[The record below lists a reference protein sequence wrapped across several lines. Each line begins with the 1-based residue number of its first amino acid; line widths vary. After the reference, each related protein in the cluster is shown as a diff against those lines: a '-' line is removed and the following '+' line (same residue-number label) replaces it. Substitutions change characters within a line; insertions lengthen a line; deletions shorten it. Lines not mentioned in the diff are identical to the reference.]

1 MKVPYTL
8 LLLTLNI
15 LLALRAVE
23 AVPTPHSLRRQLQHK
38 RATSPP
44 LSSSSSPSSLP
55 SSKTKRK
62 PASSKKPK
70 KLSSPTSNHADLLAQ
85 RPQTSPASLSKRA
98 PPPSS
103 SSPSLLLLLPDA
115 QSIWQAGS
123 FQLVKWSRKYAKRLP
138 NDTTVDIVLM
148 DSRTNRK
155 VHSLKRFV
163 PYARGSALVY
173 VPDKIQQDVTLGL
186 TLELYHGKG
195 QQHIASNVI
204 ATATGTP
211 HQEEDGARSSA
222 LTSLMRRSEIHIA
235 QDAKG
240 PFSETTIQ
248 HDRRSDD
255 ENDEPGNNK
264 LRGGDSPV
272 VLPRDMREEYPNTLP
287 PLELDHSFGVHQ
299 KVYTMAPYTLAWK
312 VPARV
317 QELLEYTENQH
328 VLNSF
333 NRLNS
338 QNPVPTTFLA
348 RLKVELVKDQT
359 LEPVSTLARNVP
371 AETKFQYL
379 QIHDRVL
386 QDFYR
391 LRVQMVVVQVKGLY
405 DVSQEPS
412 SSSFGRGGSSDGWDL
427 PADAQVIDRYESI
440 TRRFWVTVGA
450 L

>member
-1 MKVPYTL
+1 MKVTYAL
-8 LLLTLNI
+8 FFLTLNL
-15 LLALRAVE
+15 LLALRAAE
-23 AVPTPHSLRRQLQHK
+23 AVPTPHPLRRQLQHHK
-38 RATSPP
+38 RASLPP
-44 LSSSSSPSSLP
+44 SSSSSSSPP
-55 SSKTKRK
+55 PK
-62 PASSKKPK
+62 PRRQKHSTSKKPK
-70 KLSSPTSNHADLLAQ
+70 KPSNPTSNHADLIAER
-85 RPQTSPASLSKRA
+85 RPSPASFSKRT
-98 PPPSS
+98 PPSP
-103 SSPSLLLLLPDA
+103 SSPSPLLLLPDA

-123 FQLVKWSRKYAKRLP
+123 LQLVKWSRKYARRLP

-148 DSRTNRK
+148 DSTTNRK

-163 PYARGSALVY
+163 PYAKGSALVY
-173 VPDKIQQDVTLGL
+173 VPDKIQDVTLGL

-195 QQHIASNVI
+195 QQPIASNVI

-211 HQEEDGARSSA
+211 HTDQEEDGARS

-235 QDAKG
+235 QDG
-240 PFSETTIQ
+240 RPFSETTIQ
-248 HDRRSDD
+248 HDSEAD
-255 ENDEPGNNK
+255 GNNK
-264 LRGGDSPV
+264 LRGDSLV
-272 VLPRDMREEYPNTLP
+272 VLPREMREEYPNTLL

-328 VLNSF
+328 VSNPNHLD
-333 NRLNS
+333 NRG
-338 QNPVPTTFLA
+338 QPAVPTTFLA

-359 LEPVSTLARNVP
+359 LEPVSILARNVP

-405 DVSQEPS
+405 DVTQEPS
-412 SSSFGRGGSSDGWDL
+412 GRGSSDRWDF

-440 TRRFWVTVGA
+440 TRRFWVSVGA

>member
-1 MKVPYTL
+1 MKVTYTL
-8 LLLTLNI
+8 LFLTLNL
-15 LLALRAVE
+15 LLALRAAE
-23 AVPTPHSLRRQLQHK
+23 AVPTPPSLRRQLQYKH
-38 RATSPP
+38 ASPP
-44 LSSSSSPSSLP
+44 PPSSSSSSPPLPPKTRRQKHSS
-55 SSKTKRK
+55 S
-62 PASSKKPK
+62 SSKKPK
-70 KLSSPTSNHADLLAQ
+70 KPSGPTTNHPDLLAEQ
-85 RPQTSPASLSKRA
+85 RPSPASLSKRA
-98 PPPSS
+98 TS
-103 SSPSLLLLLPDA
+103 SSPSPLLLLPDA
-115 QSIWQAGS
+115 QSIWKAGS
-123 FQLVKWSRKYAKRLP
+123 FQLVKWSRKYARRLP

-148 DSRTNRK
+148 DSTTNRK

-163 PYARGSALVY
+163 PYAKGSALVY
-173 VPDKIQQDVTLGL
+173 VPDKIQDVTLGL

-195 QQHIASNVI
+195 QRPVASSVI

-211 HQEEDGARSSA
+211 HTDQEEDGARS

-235 QDAKG
+235 QDDR

-248 HDRRSDD
+248 HDSKTDD
-255 ENDEPGNNK
+255 EKNVGYFSPGNNK
-264 LRGGDSPV
+264 LRGDSLV
-272 VLPRDMREEYPNTLP
+272 VLPRKMREEYPNTLP
-287 PLELDHSFGVHQ
+287 PLELDHSFGIHQ

-328 VLNSF
+328 ILNPSHLDS
-333 NRLNS
+333 RG
-338 QNPVPTTFLA
+338 QPAVPTTFLA

-405 DVSQEPS
+405 DVTQEPS
-412 SSSFGRGGSSDGWDL
+412 GRGSSDGWNL

-440 TRRFWVTVGA
+440 TRRFWVSVGA

>member
-15 LLALRAVE
+15 LLALRAAE
-23 AVPTPHSLRRQLQHK
+23 AVPTPRSLHRQLQHK

-44 LSSSSSPSSLP
+44 LSSSSSSSSLP
-55 SSKTKRK
+55 SPKTKRK

-70 KLSSPTSNHADLLAQ
+70 KLSRPTSSHADLLAKPRQ
-85 RPQTSPASLSKRA
+85 PSPASLSKRA
-98 PPPSS
+98 PRPS
-103 SSPSLLLLLPDA
+103 SSPSPLLLLPDA

-138 NDTTVDIVLM
+138 SDTTVDIVLN
-148 DSRTNRK
+148 DSRTNLK

-163 PYARGSALVY
+163 PYAKGSALVY

-186 TLELYHGKG
+186 TLELYHGKS
-195 QQHIASNVI
+195 QQPVASNVI

-235 QDAKG
+235 QDAKR

-264 LRGGDSPV
+264 LRGRDSLV

-328 VLNSF
+328 LLNSF

-359 LEPVSTLARNVP
+359 LEPISTLARNVP

-405 DVSQEPS
+405 DVNQEPS
-412 SSSFGRGGSSDGWDL
+412 PSYSRGGSSDGWDL

>member
-1 MKVPYTL
+1 MKVTYAL

-15 LLALRAVE
+15 LLALRAAE
-23 AVPTPHSLRRQLQHK
+23 A
-38 RATSPP
+38 
-44 LSSSSSPSSLP
+44 
-55 SSKTKRK
+55 TKRK

-70 KLSSPTSNHADLLAQ
+70 KSSDPTFNHADLLAQ
-85 RPQTSPASLSKRA
+85 RRQPSPASLSKRA
-98 PPPSS
+98 PRSSS
-103 SSPSLLLLLPDA
+103 SSPSPLLLLPDA

-123 FQLVKWSRKYAKRLP
+123 LQLVKWSRKYAKRLP

-163 PYARGSALVY
+163 PYAKGSALVY

-195 QQHIASNVI
+195 QQPIASSVI

-248 HDRRSDD
+248 HDRKRDD

-264 LRGGDSPV
+264 LRRGDSLV
-272 VLPRDMREEYPNTLP
+272 VLPREMREEYPNTLP

-328 VLNSF
+328 LLNSF
-333 NRLNS
+333 NRLDS
-338 QNPVPTTFLA
+338 QSPIPTTFLA

-359 LEPVSTLARNVP
+359 LEPVSILARNVP
-371 AETKFQYL
+371 VETKFQYL
-379 QIHDRVL
+379 QIHDRVP

-405 DVSQEPS
+405 DMSQEPS
-412 SSSFGRGGSSDGWDL
+412 LSSNGRDGSSEGWDL

>member
-1 MKVPYTL
+1 MKVTYTL

-15 LLALRAVE
+15 LLALRAAE
-23 AVPTPHSLRRQLQHK
+23 AVPTPHRQLQHK
-38 RATSPP
+38 QATSPP
-44 LSSSSSPSSLP
+44 PSSSSSSSLP
-55 SSKTKRK
+55 SPKTKRK
-62 PASSKKPK
+62 ATSSKKPK
-70 KLSSPTSNHADLLAQ
+70 KLSSSTSNHADLLAQ
-85 RPQTSPASLSKRA
+85 RRQSSPASLSKRA
-98 PPPSS
+98 PRPSSPPS
-103 SSPSLLLLLPDA
+103 PLLLLPDA

-123 FQLVKWSRKYAKRLP
+123 LQLVKWSRKYAKRLP
-138 NDTTVDIVLM
+138 NDTTVDIVLI

-163 PYARGSALVY
+163 PYAKGSALVY

-195 QQHIASNVI
+195 QQPIASNVI

-211 HQEEDGARSSA
+211 HQETDGARSSA

-248 HDRRSDD
+248 HDRKSDD
-255 ENDEPGNNK
+255 ENNESGNNK
-264 LRGGDSPV
+264 LRGGDSLV
-272 VLPRDMREEYPNTLP
+272 VLPREMREEYPNTLP

-317 QELLEYTENQH
+317 QELLEYTENQ
-328 VLNSF
+328 
-333 NRLNS
+333 RLNS
-338 QNPVPTTFLA
+338 QSPVPTTFLA

-391 LRVQMVVVQVKGLY
+391 LRVQMVVVQVRGLY
-405 DVSQEPS
+405 DVGQELSS
-412 SSSFGRGGSSDGWDL
+412 SSSFGRAGSSDGWDL
-427 PADAQVIDRYESI
+427 PADAQVIDQYESI
-440 TRRFWVTVGA
+440 SRRFWVTVGA

>member
-1 MKVPYTL
+1 MKVTYAL

-15 LLALRAVE
+15 LLALRAAE
-23 AVPTPHSLRRQLQHK
+23 AVPAPHSLH
-38 RATSPP
+38 
-44 LSSSSSPSSLP
+44 
-55 SSKTKRK
+55 
-62 PASSKKPK
+62 
-70 KLSSPTSNHADLLAQ
+70 
-85 RPQTSPASLSKRA
+85 
-98 PPPSS
+98 
-103 SSPSLLLLLPDA
+103 A

-123 FQLVKWSRKYAKRLP
+123 LQLVKWSRKYAKRLP

-163 PYARGSALVY
+163 PYAKGSALVY

-195 QQHIASNVI
+195 QQPIASSVI

-248 HDRRSDD
+248 HDRKRDD

-264 LRGGDSPV
+264 LRRGDSLV
-272 VLPRDMREEYPNTLP
+272 VLPREMREEYPNTLP

-328 VLNSF
+328 LLNSF
-333 NRLNS
+333 NRLDS
-338 QNPVPTTFLA
+338 QSPIPTTFLA

-359 LEPVSTLARNVP
+359 LEPVSILARNVP
-371 AETKFQYL
+371 VETKFQYL
-379 QIHDRVL
+379 QIHDRVP

-405 DVSQEPS
+405 DMSQEPS
-412 SSSFGRGGSSDGWDL
+412 LSSNGRDGSSEGWDL